1 MKTIYSLLILF
12 VISCSKEKIS
22 YPSKAILLF
31 PTNNNICL
39 DSTQDSSFFS
49 NINFVWQSS
58 ENTDSYELVI
68 QNQISLEVVKYVTKF
83 SNLQVNLKKG
93 VPYSWWINSNSEAYN
108 ISEKSESWNFYLEG
122 SLQSSYIPF
131 PAKIISPNNQSVVNL
146 SSGKIILSWEGI
158 DLDNDIVD
166 YSIWIGQKILDL
178 TIVKEKLKNSITEI
192 NLEPEKTYYWKV
204 ETFDNEGNSS
214 FSEIY
219 SFTTK

>member
-1 MKTIYSLLILF
+1 M
-12 VISCSKEKIS
+12 
-22 YPSKAILLF
+22 
-31 PTNNNICL
+31 
-39 DSTQDSSFFS
+39 SF
-49 NINFVWQSS
+49 
-58 ENTDSYELVI
+58 
-68 QNQISLEVVKYVTKF
+68 
-83 SNLQVNLKKG
+83 
-93 VPYSWWINSNSEAYN
+93 PYSWWINSNSEAYN

-166 YSIWIGQKILDL
+166 YSIWIGQNILDL
-178 TIVKEKLKNSITEI
+178 IIVKEKLKDSITEI

-204 ETFDNEGNSS
+204 ETFDSEGNSS

-219 SFTTK
+219 NFTTK